1 MIYVILESRLS
12 PDITKE
18 DIIECKELN
27 LSFELCIKI
36 GFSADFNKRKV
47 SYVSDTPR
55 FDILYTYEEGTY
67 DDEKRLHKYFEK
79 YKTSDLNGNE
89 WFKFDKEFI
98 DFFNNNPTI
107 EDIRSKISHIRLY
120 PSDKVRQRVEK
131 EEYLNLQKIIYS
143 IIYTIL
149 DLDLDPEV
157 VDFSSV
163 SKENKGLETAMKAD
177 LLFNYYKERIR
188 PKTVDEFLDYIKPTL
203 SEEDYNLIVQTYN
216 NYLGRLGEI
225 NKELDTFNKIKYYH
239 HKMEFVC
246 QLSLSL
252 TTDKFKL
259 LLDSVP
265 KSFKNYFTVL
275 GPDKCRAHKYQ
286 KGEMEKEYQ
295 RILNNQGVSLDD
307 RIYETFHAGERH
319 SYTTLKTKLEKIYQ
333 DSNFQQTAK
342 ATDIKTWF
350 VTKPIKMKDE
360 SGTGK
365 RENGLELIS
374 RVTPPTP

>member
-18 DIIECKELN
+18 DIIGCKELN

-36 GFSADFNKRKV
+36 GFSTDFYKRKM

-55 FDILYTYEEGTY
+55 FDILYTYEEGTH

-98 DFFNNNPTI
+98 EFFNNNPTI

-120 PSDKVRQRVEK
+120 PSDKVRQRAEE

-143 IIYTIL
+143 IVYTIL

-177 LLFNYYKERIR
+177 LLFNYYKEQTR

-225 NKELDTFNKIKYYH
+225 DKELDTFNKIKHYD

-246 QLSLSL
+246 QLSLRL
-252 TTDKFKL
+252 TTDKFKIF
-259 LLDSVP
+259 LDVVP
-265 KSFKNYFTVL
+265 KSFKNYYTIL
-275 GPDKCRAHKYQ
+275 GPDRCKANKYR
-286 KGEMEKEYQ
+286 KLDMEKEYQ
-295 RILNNQGVSLDD
+295 RLLNNQGVSLDD
-307 RIYETFHAGERH
+307 RIYDTFHAGDR
-319 SYTTLKTKLEKIYQ
+319 LRKTDIKTRLEKIYQ

-342 ATDIKTWF
+342 ATDLKTWF
-350 VTKPIKMKDE
+350 NLKEIQFRVK
-360 SGTGK
+360 GTNI
-365 RENGLELIS
+365 REAGFELIS